1 MYLPKSHTVET
12 ACGPVHLARCGQGLP
27 LLLLHQTPRSW
38 REYEH
43 LLPLLAAHADCVA
56 MDTVGYGDT
65 PPFADGQPSIER
77 WAATALALMDA
88 LGFAD
93 FAVLG
98 HHTGA
103 VIGMEMAAQAPH
115 RVRALVLSSCP
126 YVDAER
132 RARHGQHAVV
142 DDIKPRDDGGHLLD
156 LWRGR
161 QGFYPEGDV
170 VLLER
175 FVADALRAN
184 GRAAQGHVTVNRY
197 RMEDRI
203 GQVRCPTLLIGATD
217 DPHAFPAVPRLAQ
230 AMPHAQ
236 RVDVSGGMVP
246 LPEQMPHELAAAV
259 MPFLTECAQAWAKS
273 AENGQRPAV
282 SG

>member
-1 MYLPKSHTVET
+1 MNTITQHTITT
-12 ACGPVHLARCGQGLP
+12 ASGQVHVARCGQGVP

-43 LLPLLAAHADCVA
+43 VLPRLGAGFDAIA

-65 PPFADGQPSIER
+65 PPFADGEPCIER

-88 LGFAD
+88 LGFAA
-93 FAVLG
+93 FAVAG

-103 VIGMEMAAQAPH
+103 VIAMEMAAQSPT

-142 DDIKPRDDGGHLLD
+142 DGVAHRADGGHLLD

-170 VLLER
+170 TLLER

-184 GRAAQGHVTVNRY
+184 GRAAQGHLTVNRY
-197 RMEDRI
+197 CMEDRI
-203 GQVRCPTLLIGATD
+203 GRVSCPVLLIGATA
-217 DPHAFPAVPRLAQ
+217 DPHAFPAVPRLARALPQ
-230 AMPHAQ
+230 AQ
-236 RVDVSGGMVP
+236 RVDIEGGMVP
-246 LPEQMPHELAAAV
+246 LPEQMPDAFAATVAR
-259 MPFLTECAQAWAKS
+259 FLNAL
-273 AENGQRPAV
+273 PA
-282 SG
+282 

>member
-1 MYLPKSHTVET
+1 MKTPSQHTINT
-12 ACGPVHLARCGQGLP
+12 LRGPVHVARCGQGRP

-38 REYEH
+38 REYEPV
-43 LLPLLAAHADCVA
+43 LPWLASQADCIA

-77 WAATALALMDA
+77 WASTALALLDA
-88 LGFAD
+88 LGVAACD
-93 FAVLG
+93 VLG

-103 VIGMEMAAQAPH
+103 VIGMEIAARAPE
-115 RVRALVLSSCP
+115 RVRSLVLSSCP

-142 DDIKPRDDGGHLLD
+142 DGVEPRADGGHLLD

-161 QGFYPEGDV
+161 QGFYPPGDV

-175 FVADALRAN
+175 FVADALRAG
-184 GRAAQGHVTVNRY
+184 GRAAQGHLTVNRY

-203 GQVRCPTLLIGATD
+203 GLVRCPTLLIGATA
-217 DPHAFPAVPRLAQ
+217 DPHAYPAVPRLAQ
-230 AMPHAQ
+230 ALPHAQ
-236 RVDVSGGMVP
+236 RVDMEGGMVP
-246 LPEQMPHELAAAV
+246 LPEQLPQAFADAV
-259 MPFLTECAQAWAKS
+259 LRFLTPL
-273 AENGQRPAV
+273 PA
-282 SG
+282 